1 MAPRRLE
8 RLNEQLRREIAGLLR
23 TDVRDPRIDAVT
35 VTAVDASRDLT
46 TAKVFVRLGGSEGE
60 RAQALAGLRAAGP
73 FLRGTLG
80 RALHV
85 RRIPELH
92 FMEDRSEERARRIE
106 EILSDVDI
114 PEVEEG
120 ASEDEDGSGDERGGT
135 T

>member
-1 MAPRRLE
+1 MAPRRLA
-8 RLNEQLRREIAGLLR
+8 RLNEQLKREIAGLLR

-46 TAKVFVRLGGSEGE
+46 TAKVFVRLTGGED
-60 RAQALAGLRAAGP
+60 RRAAALEGLVAAAP

-80 RALHV
+80 RSLHV

-106 EILSDVDI
+106 EILSQVEI
-114 PEVEEG
+114 PDAG
-120 ASEDEDGSGDERGGT
+120 DDEDGSEPRGEGEEEA
-135 T
+135 